1 MDTSA
6 LQSPPP
12 PLSAEAI
19 PLFKEGISLVLN
31 GWTALQMAVVNEWGG
46 RNSRQVP
53 NQLSLSIF
61 SWFTQSKEQL
71 FIDDLELIL
80 EEAMDSLNTTA
91 DDGSIEEVAD
101 KLVNMYEECLEG
113 NYGSIVKLRNAPQT
127 GSVSR
132 SQEVV
137 DDDGDNQDNY
147 NNENSFENNGSEDM
161 MVDTPNSTE
170 MQIEEKQPNE
180 MAEEEDGWVK
190 VGPLR
195 NQGRKN

>member
-1 MDTSA
+1 MDSSA

-12 PLSAEAI
+12 PLSAETI
-19 PLFKEGISLVLN
+19 PLFMEGVSLVLN

-46 RNSRQVP
+46 RNSHQVA
-53 NQLSLSIF
+53 NQLPLTIF

-80 EEAMDSLNTTA
+80 EEAMDSLNTTV

-113 NYGSIVKLRNAPQT
+113 NYESIVKLRNAPQT

-132 SQEVV
+132 SQEVF
-137 DDDGDNQDNY
+137 DDDVDNHDND
-147 NNENSFENNGSEDM
+147 NNENGFENNGSEDM

-170 MQIEEKQPNE
+170 MQIEVKRPNE

-190 VGPLR
+190 VGPRR
-195 NQGRKN
+195 NRGRKN